1 MTATTATP
9 KMMTVAEFA
18 ENGAPKG
25 FTAFV
30 STAWGEM
37 EVGSVRWAET
47 NPWVVCPKENAG
59 FGQSFMVCRD
69 STLNLHP
76 TQEGA

>member
-1 MTATTATP
+1 MRTI
-9 KMMTVAEFA
+9 TVAEFA
-18 ENGAPKG
+18 KQGAPEG
-25 FTAFV
+25 MEAFV

-37 EVGSVRWAET
+37 RVGYVRWAET
-47 NPWVVCPKENAG
+47 NPWVVCPDENAG

-76 TQEGA
+76 RKEA